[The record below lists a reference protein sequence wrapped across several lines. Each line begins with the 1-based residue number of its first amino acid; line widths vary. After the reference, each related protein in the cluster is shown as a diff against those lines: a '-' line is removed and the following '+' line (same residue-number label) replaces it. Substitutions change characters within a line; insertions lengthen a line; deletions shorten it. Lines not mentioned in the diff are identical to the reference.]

1 MAFKR
6 PTAAEQHQPHHQIYS
21 QCITIYD
28 ESLYFI
34 YGNLFGWNGFQS
46 HENLNAIAKFPYN
59 RFFGG
64 GWSFSIHLY
73 LSIFLCGKSFDRNFI
88 FIFAAQLNLWP
99 SDSEKNVWCLVFII
113 TLQCSCSSKVL
124 ILIAENFLLHMK
136 WFLKFFLKWYFNREL
151 IHENVC
157 NETTIVAYSYI

>member
-21 QCITIYD
+21 QSITIYD

-46 HENLNAIAKFPYN
+46 HENLNAIAKFPYIID
-59 RFFGG
+59 FLVVAGLFL
-64 GWSFSIHLY
+64 FILY

-88 FIFAAQLNLWP
+88 LIFAVQLNLWP
-99 SDSEKNVWCLVFII
+99 SDSEKMSDVWY
-113 TLQCSCSSKVL
+113 SSSLCNAAVYQ
-124 ILIAENFLLHMK
+124 
-136 WFLKFFLKWYFNREL
+136 KF
-151 IHENVC
+151 
-157 NETTIVAYSYI
+157 